1 MAIKY
6 LTELITKIIE
16 FKWEIAWDE
25 SKPDGQPRRKLDTSR
40 AERKFGFKAK
50 MNFGEGLKKIINWY
64 KFKINK
70 KGLDE

>member
-1 MAIKY
+1 
-6 LTELITKIIE
+6 
-16 FKWEIAWDE
+16 
-25 SKPDGQPRRKLDTSR
+25 
-40 AERKFGFKAK
+40 